1 MENRGQIF
9 HQLPEIHPLVGG
21 EVEENLAAVEGHLRR
36 HQLHIQPMGG
46 DFVQAHVIGSLFLGS
61 IVRGNFLVLS
71 RGLAQNFAQRR
82 HHVLLG
88 DFVVASRA
96 DAVLRPPGGVD
107 DHMLPGLKSQ
117 AVGVKI
123 VDFLSGAK
131 LDVHDLHGLL
141 RRNLHFLFHIVS
153 FIVKSPDSTGRRRQ
167 WLQRF
172 RNSQLSQPQT
182 AAGETLLMVYSSA
195 FLSA

>member
-1 MENRGQIF
+1 MKHRSQIL

-21 EVEENLAAVEGHLRR
+21 EVEEDLAAVEGYLRR

-46 DFVQAHVIGSLFLGS
+46 DLVQAHVIGPLFLGP
-61 IVRGNFLVLS
+61 IVRGNFLILS

-88 DFVVASRA
+88 DFVVASGA
-96 DAVLRPPGGVD
+96 DAVLRPPGGID

-123 VDFLSGAK
+123 VDFLSGAE

-153 FIVKSPDSTGRRRQ
+153 FIVKSPDAAGRCRQ

-182 AAGETLLMVYSSA
+182 AAGETLLMV
-195 FLSA
+195 